1 MCLVMLHNGVRAASA
16 CCVRQLA
23 PLLNWLAFV
32 QLMSAPDHGHY
43 IEHISTHEALTAPS
57 GVLLQHVCFMPRLHS
72 AIVPIMGS
80 STALR
85 SGSECL
91 IR

>member
-1 MCLVMLHNGVRAASA
+1 MCLMMLRNGVRAVSA
-16 CCVRQLA
+16 CCVWQLT
-23 PLLNWLAFV
+23 PPLNWLAFV

-43 IEHISTHEALTAPS
+43 IEHIGSHEALTAPS
-57 GVLLQHVCFMPRLHS
+57 GVLLQHVCFMPWLHS
-72 AIVPIMGS
+72 AIVQIMGS